1 MQSRD
6 ELDAMI
12 DEWADRSL
20 KFRPGDQPLPVVNEE
35 KDIQTQVIEDIV
47 ARREVGIERYGTALQ
62 PFNGRSA
69 TRDAYEEALDLSMYL
84 KQMLVEVSEG
94 LLTIEEYQDAVGET
108 GEGLLKDTVSI
119 GPAGA
124 SLLSALT
131 NYILGKE
138 DGTDYRFMVVETAGD
153 LLRLLASICNEM
165 SIDMEEV
172 ARTSIE
178 KVQVSRPSPN
188 DPDMR
193 VFEFSPGQ
201 FLKGVHDPDDCD
213 GRGCVV
219 HHPSD
224 HNMVDFPLAWR
235 HGGMFDIKPPHF
247 ERMCPHGVGHP
258 DPDDVAYWKS
268 QGEDISVHGC
278 DGCCGE

>member
-1 MQSRD
+1 MQPP
-6 ELDAMI
+6 
-12 DEWADRSL
+12 ADGFKLRE
-20 KFRPGDQPLPVVNEE
+20 GDQQLPIVNERD
-35 KDIQTQVIEDIV
+35 DIQSQVIADIME
-47 ARREVGIERYGTALQ
+47 RREVGIKRYGTALQ

-69 TRDAYEEALDLSMYL
+69 TRDAYEEAIDLAMYL

-94 LLTIEEYQDAVGET
+94 LLTIEEYQDEVGET
-108 GEGLLKDTVSI
+108 GEGLLKDTVAI
-119 GPAGA
+119 GSAGA

-131 NYILGKE
+131 NYILGKD
-138 DGTDYRFMVVETAGD
+138 DGSDYRSMVVETAGD

-188 DPDMR
+188 DPDLSYR
-193 VFEFSPGQ
+193 RDEDDAFEFAPGQ
-201 FLKGVHDPDDCD
+201 VLRGVHSPNQCEE
-213 GRGCVV
+213 RGCVV

-224 HNMVDFPLAWR
+224 HNMATWPLNWR

-247 ERMCPHGVGHP
+247 ERVCEHGIGHP

-278 DGCCGE
+278 DGCCSE